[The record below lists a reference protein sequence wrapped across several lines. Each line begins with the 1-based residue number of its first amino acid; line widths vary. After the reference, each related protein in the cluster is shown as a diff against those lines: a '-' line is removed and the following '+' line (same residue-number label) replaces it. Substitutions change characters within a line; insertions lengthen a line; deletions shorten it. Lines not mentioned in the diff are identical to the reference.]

1 MAGLDFLEVEAVFAA
16 AVGLAVVDDLAAMTV
31 FFSVSGLRVVV
42 ATLTGASAD
51 FLGVD
56 AGESLTIF
64 VELTIFIGVIMRTTC
79 LERDLRP
86 DRKRSNRSFGI
97 VISSGL
103 NGSNTL
109 RTEFSEIAGQA
120 KISVYF
126 AVVCQMWL
134 FI

>member
-1 MAGLDFLEVEAVFAA
+1 MDVF
-16 AVGLAVVDDLAAMTV
+16 VVVDDFV
-31 FFSVSGLRVVV
+31 VVDVFVVVDDFFSESGLRVFV
-42 ATLTGASAD
+42 ATLTGASDD
-51 FLGVD
+51 FLGFFT
-56 AGESLTIF
+56 GESLTIF

-109 RTEFSEIAGQA
+109 RTEFSGIAGEA

-126 AVVCQMWL
+126 AVVCQMGL

>member
-1 MAGLDFLEVEAVFAA
+1 MAGLAFLATVADFAVLDD
-16 AVGLAVVDDLAAMTV
+16 LAVVDD
-31 FFSVSGLRVVV
+31 FFSESGLRVFV
-42 ATLTGASAD
+42 ATLTGASDD
-51 FLGVD
+51 FLGFFT
-56 AGESLTIF
+56 GESLTIF

-109 RTEFSEIAGQA
+109 RTEFSGIAGEA

-126 AVVCQMWL
+126 AVVCQMGL